1 MTLSQLNKIIQ
12 PDFKQRY
19 VKVLKDKLGL
29 NEQINF
35 SAILLDILIIRYGDE
50 YFKNATRK
58 GYPMTLE
65 NYHYNVLKE
74 FGVKIT
80 LPENWKWKCE

>member
-1 MTLSQLNKIIQ
+1 M
-12 PDFKQRY
+12 
-19 VKVLKDKLGL
+19 KVLKSKLGL

-50 YFKNATRK
+50 YFKKATRK

-65 NYHYNVLKE
+65 NYHYSVLEE
-74 FGVKIT
+74 FGVEIT
-80 LPENWKWKCE
+80 LPENWEWECE